1 MKVVKKQSFDFLKKF
16 QTDVVGLFYFCNM
29 ARTKL
34 SDELKEAITLLSNKE
49 KDKLLFRLIRKD
61 AALVERLT
69 FELLENKE
77 SKDDRR
83 EAIYQA
89 VDKGFER
96 YRFYSPGYL
105 LLTLRS
111 ISGDINR
118 HVKTTKD
125 KYGEIQLNLL
135 MLNKSL
141 GLFGE
146 KIRKFPHHKQRT
158 FNTYV
163 VKRAVKLVGLLRKL
177 HEDYLLDF
185 QEDISKLGHY
195 IDEQPHMKPFAETL
209 GLDIEM
215 LKRGTI
221 Y

>member
-1 MKVVKKQSFDFLKKF
+1 
-16 QTDVVGLFYFCNM
+16 M

-34 SDELKEAITLLSNKE
+34 PDELKEAISLLSNKE
-49 KDKLLFRLIRKD
+49 KDKLLFRLIAKD
-61 AALVERLT
+61 AALVEKLT
-69 FELLENKE
+69 FELLEDKE

-83 EAIYQA
+83 EEIYQMI
-89 VDKGFER
+89 DKGFEK

-118 HVKTTKD
+118 HLKTTKD

-146 KIRKFPHHKQRT
+146 KIRKAPPHKSRT
-158 FNTYV
+158 FNAYV

-185 QEDISKLGHY
+185 QEDIQKLGQY
-195 IDEQPHMKPFAETL
+195 MDEHPRMKYLAEEL
-209 GLDIEM
+209 GPDIEM
-215 LKRGTI
+215 LKRGDI

>member
-1 MKVVKKQSFDFLKKF
+1 
-16 QTDVVGLFYFCNM
+16 M

-34 SDELKEAITLLSNKE
+34 SDELKEAISLLSNKE
-49 KDKLLFRLIRKD
+49 KDKLLFRLIAKD
-61 AALVERLT
+61 AALVEKLT
-69 FELLENKE
+69 FELLEDAE

-83 EAIYQA
+83 EEIYQMI
-89 VDKGFER
+89 DKGFDK

-146 KIRKFPHHKQRT
+146 KIRKAPPRKQLT

-195 IDEQPHMKPFAETL
+195 IDQNPRMHPFAETV

-215 LKRGTI
+215 LKRGEV

>member
-1 MKVVKKQSFDFLKKF
+1 
-16 QTDVVGLFYFCNM
+16 M

-34 SDELKEAITLLSNKE
+34 SDELKQAISLLSNKE
-49 KDKLLFRLIRKD
+49 KDKLLFRLIAKD
-61 AALVERLT
+61 SALVEKLT
-69 FELLENKE
+69 FELLEDTG
-77 SKDDRR
+77 SKDERR
-83 EAIYQA
+83 EEIYEMI
-89 VDKGFER
+89 DKGFER
-96 YRFYSPGYL
+96 YRYYSPGYL

-146 KIRKFPHHKQRT
+146 NIRKAPPRKQLT

-185 QEDISKLGHY
+185 QEDIQKLGQH
-195 IDEQPHMKPFAETL
+195 IDAQPRMKYLTEEFR
-209 GLDIEM
+209 LDIKM
-215 LKRGTI
+215 LKRGEV